1 MKKIFILSILLLTIV
16 LPIIAQKKTSATEIL
31 DKTSKRIQTN
41 GILSANFVLTTNENT
56 KNEGTVL
63 GTIYMKGQKYM
74 LKTTSV
80 NTWFNGKDQWTLLA
94 GDNEVNLVT
103 PTQEEL
109 QTSSP
114 SAFLNL
120 YKYGYALSVKDT
132 ELRSKPSWEITMTA
146 KSKKQEP
153 SKIIV
158 IIDKKTY
165 DILNLR
171 VCSNGN
177 WTRISIS
184 DIKTNPTLTEAI
196 FTFPVNEYKNC
207 QIIDMR

>member
-1 MKKIFILSILLLTIV
+1 MKKIFIFAILLLTAIM
-16 LPIIAQKKTSATEIL
+16 PIMAQNTTSASDIL
-31 DKTSKRIQTN
+31 EKTSKRIQSN

-56 KNEGTVL
+56 TNEGTVL

-74 LKTTSV
+74 LKTTSAS
-80 NTWFNGKDQWTLLA
+80 TWFNGKDQWTLLA

-103 PTQEEL
+103 PTQDEL

-120 YKYGYALSVKDT
+120 YKYGYALSVKAT
-132 ELRSKPSWEITMTA
+132 ELRSKPSWEVTMTA

-171 VCSNGN
+171 VCSNGT

-184 DIKTNPTLTEAI
+184 DIKTNTALTEAV
-196 FTFPVNEYKNC
+196 FTFPANEYKDC